1 MAKAEKTRQ
10 HIIEKTAP
18 LFNRKGF
25 EGTSLADLTEATGLT
40 KGALYGNF
48 HDKDEIALEAF
59 QYAIKKVRET
69 VKAEL
74 TGLSS
79 PKKQLIAL
87 LDFYAGYV
95 FDPPIAGGC
104 PLMNTA
110 VEADD
115 YRLTMRRV
123 VVKELLATI
132 NFIRDLIQEGIQQ
145 KEFHADI
152 DPLEIAYTLFC
163 AIEGA
168 LMFSRVERSREPMD
182 IIIRHCKKILDQI
195 SK

>member
-1 MAKAEKTRQ
+1 MTKAEKTRQ
-10 HIIEKTAP
+10 HIVEKTAP

-25 EGTSLADLTEATGLT
+25 DGTSLADLTEVTGLT

-48 HDKDEIALEAF
+48 QDKEEIALEAF
-59 QYAIKKVRET
+59 QFAIKKVRET

-74 TGLSS
+74 MGLSS

-87 LDFYAGYV
+87 LDFYASYV

-104 PLMNTA
+104 PLLNTA
-110 VEADD
+110 IEADD
-115 YRLTMRRV
+115 YRVTMRRV

-152 DPLEIAYTLFC
+152 DPTEAAYTFFC
-163 AIEGA
+163 AVEGA

-182 IIIRHCKKILDQI
+182 IIVKHCKKILDQI